1 MHLRKR
7 KKSSMRVGFVQF
19 RPVFGD
25 AAANLETMKR
35 LVSSVRADLLVLP
48 ELATT
53 GYTFTSPEE
62 LARIAEPFGSSPSLD
77 ALQALAK
84 ERDCALVVGFGESA
98 GGRLYNSSA
107 LLTPEGDRKLY
118 RKIHLFGAENL
129 FFTPGDIPF
138 AVHDWRGVKLGIMIC
153 FDWFFP
159 ESMRTLALKGAQIVC
174 HPVNFV
180 LPWGPKAMTV
190 RSLENR
196 VFSITANRYGTETR
210 GDYSFSFIGQSQ
222 VVSPMGEVLASA
234 PAEGDSAAVVEIDP
248 AQALNKKL
256 NKFNDLFEC
265 RRPEFYGEI
274 TEKE

>member
-1 MHLRKR
+1 
-7 KKSSMRVGFVQF
+7 MRVGYIQF

-35 LVSSVRADLLVLP
+35 LIASVEADLLVLP

-53 GYTFTSPEE
+53 GYTFTSKEE
-62 LARIAEPFGSSPSLD
+62 LARIAEPFESSPSLD
-77 ALQALAK
+77 SLQALAR
-84 ERDCALVVGFGESA
+84 ERDCALVVGFGESD
-98 GGRLYNSSA
+98 GDRLYNSSA

-129 FFTPGDIPF
+129 FFAPGEIPF
-138 AVHDWRGVKLGIMIC
+138 AVHEFRGVKLGMMIC

-196 VFSITANRYGTETR
+196 VFSITANRYGTEAR
-210 GDYSFSFIGQSQ
+210 GEYSFSFIGMSQ
-222 VVSPMGEVLASA
+222 IVSPMGEVLAGA
-234 PAEGDSAAVVEIDP
+234 PSEGDSVAVVEIDP
-248 AQALNKKL
+248 ALALNKRL
-256 NKFNDLFEC
+256 NKFNDLFAS
-265 RRPEFYGEI
+265 RRPEFYSEI
-274 TEKE
+274 TENID